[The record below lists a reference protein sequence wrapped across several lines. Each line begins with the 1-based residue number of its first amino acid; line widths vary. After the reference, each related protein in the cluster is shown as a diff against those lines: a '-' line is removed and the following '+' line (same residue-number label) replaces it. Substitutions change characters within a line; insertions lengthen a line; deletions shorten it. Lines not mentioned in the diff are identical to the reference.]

1 MKRTFIFLLAL
12 LTLALPLGAAAEDP
26 YGLGVEAL
34 APVLHEPA
42 SVGSLPVAL
51 YCGPTQSAVRHGEL
65 TLDPDQPYVYF
76 GQSDCW
82 AMVAVGT
89 PEAMGPVG
97 WVEAALVDAPLT
109 PELLFEDAVSVMIEE
124 DTFLTDEPDAEGE
137 PPVVLAIER
146 GTWVILL
153 AQYGE
158 WGYVQLDLEDTF
170 VRAFV
175 PLASFV

>member
-1 MKRTFIFLLAL
+1 MKRTLIFLLAL

-76 GQSDCW
+76 GQADCW

-109 PELLFEDAVSVMIEE
+109 PELLFEDAVLVMIEE
-124 DTFLTDEPDAEGE
+124 DTFLTDEPDAAN
-137 PPVVLAIER
+137 PPEILPVPR
-146 GTWVILL
+146 GTWVTRL
-153 AQYGE
+153 ARDGE
-158 WGYVQLDLEDTF
+158 WGYVQLELEGAF
-170 VRAFV
+170 IRAFL

>member
-1 MKRTFIFLLAL
+1 MKRTLIPLLAL
-12 LTLALPLGAAAEDP
+12 LTLALPLGTAAEDP

-76 GQSDCW
+76 GQADCW

-109 PELLFEDAVSVMIEE
+109 PELLFEDAVLVMIEE
-124 DTFLTDEPDAEGE
+124 DTFLTDEPDADE
-137 PPVVLAIER
+137 PAALMSVAR
-146 GTWVILL
+146 GTWVTLL
-153 AQYGE
+153 ARYGE
-158 WGYVQLDLEDTF
+158 WGYVQLELEGAF
-170 VRAFV
+170 IRAFL
-175 PLASFV
+175 PMASFV